1 MITNRF
7 RNARNT
13 EHTPTFRSKRGTVA
27 ANWVPRKTKP
37 SITMAIPE
45 RRLGWKRCLYRYNF
59 LSIFGWFI
67 WYVVRNTTLPKEIL
81 QSVQFVL
88 LNSQT
93 QRIPETRRIISLP
106 LFASKDKFMIHE
118 WTVLKS
124 HATVIF
130 PCSGH
135 IVEENFKHKRFFS
148 SQYHFSST
156 LSARI
161 IWKAAINHATSVC
174 NRSCWKQTGFS
185 ARGNNFWRF
194 VAQHRQGNQPERCS
208 CRAPWTRSRKNS
220 FR

>member
-13 EHTPTFRSKRGTVA
+13 EHTPTFGSKRGTVA
-27 ANWVPRKTKP
+27 ANCVPRKTKP

-106 LFASKDKFMIHE
+106 LFARKDKFMIHV
-118 WTVLKS
+118 TQQLFFRV
-124 HATVIF
+124 ATILWRKILNTSDFFRHSITF
-130 PCSGH
+130 PQLWVHG
-135 IVEENFKHKRFFS
+135 
-148 SQYHFSST
+148 
-156 LSARI
+156 
-161 IWKAAINHATSVC
+161 
-174 NRSCWKQTGFS
+174 
-185 ARGNNFWRF
+185 
-194 VAQHRQGNQPERCS
+194 
-208 CRAPWTRSRKNS
+208 
-220 FR
+220 